1 MGIPKGH
8 IDHRSIGGPPE
19 WDSSN
24 ETQFTEWQIKVQAW
38 LVNQDDCAI
47 AWLKRATIATAPV
60 ETDSIDI
67 EEFDSDQERDDCKK
81 FNTLLFNI
89 LITKLK
95 GEAFSLVS
103 SVKDGCG
110 FEAWRLLMK
119 RYEPRTPATRRALL
133 KSIFNMKS
141 AKKVDEIEKNI
152 LKLEETYKRYEM
164 MSPDKLP
171 DDIKTVIMIGLCTP
185 ELKEHLEFN
194 NKDVTYKETREA
206 VMAYVERKR
215 GDIAI
220 PMEVGS
226 HENHEPMYTV

>member
-1 MGIPKGH
+1 MAALTQEDLRQLMEAMTQASTAMTQAMTQIMQETKRDSAKGH
-8 IDHRSIGGPPE
+8 IDHRAIGGPPE
-19 WDSSN
+19 WDSAN
-24 ETQFTEWQIKVQAW
+24 ETHFLEWQIKVQAW
-38 LVNQDDCAI
+38 LVNQDARAI
-47 AWLKRATIATAPV
+47 AWLKRATIATTPV
-60 ETDSIDI
+60 ETEGIDLDN
-67 EEFDSDQERDDCKK
+67 FPTDQEREDCKK

-152 LKLEETYKRYEM
+152 LKLEETY
-164 MSPDKLP
+164 
-171 DDIKTVIMIGLCTP
+171 
-185 ELKEHLEFN
+185 
-194 NKDVTYKETREA
+194 
-206 VMAYVERKR
+206 
-215 GDIAI
+215 
-220 PMEVGS
+220 
-226 HENHEPMYTV
+226 